1 VLFLLKWLYYAVLT
15 VHWEVPIQ
23 PTQILRTLCTVDF
36 DTQKI
41 FAVSLTVARVFIMYV
56 ASSIARLSIYS
67 FKKTPSLFHL
77 LNNMN
82 SKEKV

>member
-1 VLFLLKWLYYAVLT
+1 MIIK
-15 VHWEVPIQ
+15 
-23 PTQILRTLCTVDF
+23 RTYLSKSFNKTPSLCTVDF
-36 DTQKI
+36 ETQNF
-41 FAVSLTVARVFIMYV
+41 FAVSLTVERVSIMYV
-56 ASSIARLSIYS
+56 ASSKARLSIYS